1 MIIDF
6 EKYRLLKGELGTIVC
21 ASGGFD
27 PIHPGHIS
35 YLNEAK
41 KLGDTLVVVVN
52 GDQFLTVK
60 KGQPFQDL
68 DARCYIVDNLRSVD
82 FVFPFRWERDQ
93 SVCVAL
99 ELLRPDIFANGGDQT
114 GITIPEIDTCAKLGI
129 TTVFSVGDNKKWSS
143 SNFLDEWVEFKN
155 GQSGY

>member
-6 EKYRLLKGELGTIVC
+6 EQYRALKSEMGTLVC

-41 KLGDTLVVVVN
+41 RLGDTLVVIVN
-52 GDQFLTVK
+52 GDYFLTIK

-68 DARCYIVDNLRSVD
+68 DTRCYIVDNLRCAD
-82 FVFPFRWERDQ
+82 FVFPFRWERDL
-93 SVCVAL
+93 SVCQAL
-99 ELLRPDIFANGGDQT
+99 ELLRPNIFANGGDQT
-114 GITIPEIDTCAKLGI
+114 DITIPEVPTCAALGI
-129 TTVFSVGDNKKWSS
+129 ETVFGVGADKKWSS

-155 GQSGY
+155 GQSEH